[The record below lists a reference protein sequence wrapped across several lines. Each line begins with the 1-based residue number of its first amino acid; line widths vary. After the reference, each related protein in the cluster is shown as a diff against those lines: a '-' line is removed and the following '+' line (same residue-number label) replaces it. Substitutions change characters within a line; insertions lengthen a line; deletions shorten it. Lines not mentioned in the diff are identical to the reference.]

1 MRAVVTSQ
9 ALWFS
14 AARSLGWGNL
24 CLLTVVPADWLLR
37 AAAGGP
43 GKQPN
48 TYLALALLYP
58 VLFAQLVVLVSAWR
72 STTLPNWRWRCGQ
85 IAAGLLL
92 PGVAWLSPSGM
103 ALCVLGPAAGWIA
116 MGWLGLPLARRLW
129 PRSIPDGRY
138 PVRCLILWG
147 CAGLVVG
154 GLTVALAPPVP
165 PHEDPLGHLGLATIL
180 LTVPLL
186 ATTAG
191 CYGVAAIWMRR
202 QKERRKS
209 ASSCSAPR
217 PALSAA
223 WGCITHATLRSSFA
237 T

>member
-1 MRAVVTSQ
+1 MRMRHLLTASVARRS
-9 ALWFS
+9 LWLS
-14 AARSLGWGNL
+14 AARTLGWGNL

-37 AAAGGP
+37 ATAGGP

-72 STTLPNWRWRCGQ
+72 STTLPDWRWRCGQ

-92 PGVAWLSPSGM
+92 PGVAWLSPSAM
-103 ALCVLGPAAGWIA
+103 TFCVLGPAAGWIA
-116 MGWLGLPLARRLW
+116 MGCLGLPLCRRLS
-129 PRSIPDGRY
+129 PKSLPDGRY
-138 PVRCLILWG
+138 PVWCLILWA

-202 QKERRKS
+202 QKERRKDQVRE
-209 ASSCSAPR
+209 AAPVTD
-217 PALSAA
+217 
-223 WGCITHATLRSSFA
+223 C
-237 T
+237 